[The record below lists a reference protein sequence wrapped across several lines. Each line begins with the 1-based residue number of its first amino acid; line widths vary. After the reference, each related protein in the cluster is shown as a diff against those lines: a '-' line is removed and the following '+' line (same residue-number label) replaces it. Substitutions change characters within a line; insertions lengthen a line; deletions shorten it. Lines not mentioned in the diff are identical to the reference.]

1 MKTVLENTA
10 VNSDNIICGETI
22 EELKNLPDNSVD
34 LVFADPPYNLQLDQ
48 NLYRPNNSKVDAV
61 DDEWDRFESFEE
73 YDKFSHAW
81 LKEAQR
87 VLKPTGTI
95 WVIGSY
101 HNIFRIGYH
110 IQNLNFWLL
119 NDVVWRKNNPMPN
132 FKGTRFTNAHETLIW
147 ASKSEKSKYT
157 FNYQSLKCLNDDLQ
171 MRSNWELPICNGS
184 ERLKKNGKKV
194 HSTQK
199 PEALLHRILLA
210 TSNKNDLVLDPFLG
224 SGTTATVA
232 KKLGRN
238 YYGIEKEKT
247 YFNAAEQRLKKT
259 KPIEDDYLD
268 TLQNGRSKPRI
279 PFGSLVEL
287 GIIKPGTTI
296 YDNKKKIS
304 AKIMAD
310 GSIKHEQTE
319 GSIHKVAATILGAE
333 SCNGWTFWHYNLNGT
348 IVPIDH
354 LRQRLISS
362 NQVL

>member
-1 MKTVLENTA
+1 MKIKLYQGLSFLLLLVSCLYFFNKIRSHIAPPIPTKK
-10 VNSDNIICGETI
+10 TI
-22 EELKNLPDNSVD
+22 QSSQRKSTGNRKIKN
-34 LVFADPPYNLQLDQ
+34 FRHAKKIMRKIYADHQ
-48 NLYRPNNSKVDAV
+48 
-61 DDEWDRFESFEE
+61 
-73 YDKFSHAW
+73 
-81 LKEAQR
+81 
-87 VLKPTGTI
+87 
-95 WVIGSY
+95 
-101 HNIFRIGYH
+101 
-110 IQNLNFWLL
+110 
-119 NDVVWRKNNPMPN
+119 
-132 FKGTRFTNAHETLIW
+132 ETLYCGCSYSGKKITYRNCP
-147 ASKSEKSKYT
+147 YT
-157 FNYQSLKCLNDDLQ
+157 P
-171 MRSNWELPICNGS
+171 RSQTSRAYRVEWEHIVPVARFGKRFSAWKQGDSRCV
-184 ERLKKNGKKV
+184 KKNGKKL

-210 TSNKNDLVLDPFLG
+210 TTNKNDFVFDPFLG

-333 SCNGWTFWHYNLNGT
+333 SCNGWTFWHYNLNGS

>member
-1 MKTVLENTA
+1 MNLDIRNK
-10 VNSDNIICGETI
+10 IINGDSL
-22 EELKNLPDNSVD
+22 EELKKIPKETFD
-34 LVFADPPYNLQLDQ
+34 LIFADPPYNLQLK
-48 NLYRPNNSKVDAV
+48 NELTRPDRSKVSAV
-61 DDEWDRFESFEE
+61 NDKWDQFENFKKYDDFT
-73 YDKFSHAW
+73 FSW
-81 LKEAQR
+81 LTECKR
-87 VLKPTGTI
+87 TLKKDGAI

-101 HNIFRIGYH
+101 HNIFRVGRA
-110 IQNLNFWLL
+110 IQDLGFWIL
-119 NDVVWRKNNPMPN
+119 NDVIWNKKNPMPN
-132 FKGTRFTNAHETLIW
+132 FRGTRFTNAHETLIW

-184 ERLKKNGKKV
+184 ERLKNNGKKV

-224 SGTTATVA
+224 SGTTAAVA
-232 KKLGRN
+232 KKLGRA
-238 YYGIEKEKT
+238 YYGIEKEKN
-247 YFNAAEQRLKKT
+247 YFKAAEQRLNKA

-268 TLQNGRSKPRI
+268 TLRNGRSKPRI

-296 YDNKKKIS
+296 FDNKKKIS

-310 GSIKHEQTE
+310 GSIKHDRTE

-333 SCNGWTFWHYNLNGT
+333 SCNGWTFWHCKIGSN
-348 IVPIDH
+348 IVPIDN
-354 LRQRLISS
+354 LRQKFL
-362 NQVL
+362 NKNY